1 MNLKQKVGLEWVT
14 GWYSLTLL
22 QILLVLKHRFEI
34 VIRNEKFPA
43 FMFIEKR
50 PNESSELAQVTTR
63 SSVSLPAEKTSKEVT
78 NLEDNI
84 IHNLSSSASPC

>member
-1 MNLKQKVGLEWVT
+1 
-14 GWYSLTLL
+14 
-22 QILLVLKHRFEI
+22 
-34 VIRNEKFPA
+34 
-43 FMFIEKR
+43 MFIEKR

-63 SSVSLPAEKTSKEVT
+63 SSVPLPAEKTSKEVT